1 MGDSTSKLRQG
12 ILSRL
17 GLVGLALTLSLGMT
31 GAAGIGPIP
40 VSEASAQE
48 PMEQFRLCFWGVEI
62 CIAQCIPGF
71 GFCCDGYPEPL
82 L

>member
-1 MGDSTSKLRQG
+1 MRDSTCNLRRRVLGQ
-12 ILSRL
+12 L
-17 GLVGLALTLSLGMT
+17 GLVGMVLILSLGMP
-31 GAAGIGPIP
+31 AASGIAPVP

-48 PMEQFRLCFWGVEI
+48 PMEQFRLCFWSVEI
-62 CIAQCIPGF
+62 CIGWCVPGY